1 MCGITGI
8 IGKHVL
14 SEEILN
20 RISLATNSLKHR
32 GPNNSE
38 TTIGNS
44 WALGHTRLSVIDPSP
59 DANQPMQ
66 SSDGNLI
73 IVFNG
78 EIYNHLSIR
87 SELQANGVAFKT
99 NSDTE
104 TLLEAFA
111 FYGKDVLL
119 KLNGFFTFCI
129 YNKKQNEFFLAR
141 DRYGIKPLLIGIHD
155 DFISFGSEMKAVM
168 SFPVSKEL
176 DFETLGTYLQYS
188 YIPAPRSIYKN
199 VSKILPGQML
209 TITNTRT
216 LIFEFYYE
224 IKTRQ
229 SSANLNFQNAART
242 VKELTFN
249 SVQKR
254 LISDVPLGCFLS
266 GGVDSS
272 IIAWCA
278 NQVKPTD
285 TFSIGFKNHPFFD
298 ESSYAK
304 QVAKHIGTKHYEI
317 EISDDDLLDSLTS
330 VEQNMDEPFADSSAI
345 AVNALAKFTQEHVT
359 VALSGD
365 GADEL
370 FSGYNKHEA
379 LFKSMGTSFSNSL
392 IKITS
397 PIHSLFNG
405 SRETATANFIRKAQ
419 KYQQGLRLNL
429 TDRYGLWAKFTSI
442 EQAEKLLQNFRE
454 IPLNELIHN
463 IEDFNDILLNDFNLV
478 LQNDMLHKVDRMSM
492 SHGLEVRTP
501 FLDHHLVDF
510 VFSLDSNFKINNKGK
525 KRLLKEAFKQE
536 IPSNILS
543 RKKHGFEVPLV
554 SWFQGPLQTK
564 LQKYVL
570 NKNLIQ
576 EQGIFSFD
584 EINNLFASGLS
595 TNRDTIWALLQ
606 FQIWYF
612 NR

>member
-8 IGKHVL
+8 IGKRVV

-20 RISLATNSLKHR
+20 RISLATNSIKHR

-38 TTIGNS
+38 TTFGKS
-44 WALGHTRLSVIDPSP
+44 WALGHTRLSVIDPGP
-59 DANQPMQ
+59 EANQPMQ

-78 EIYNHLSIR
+78 EIYNHLALR
-87 SELQANGVAFKT
+87 LELQANGVAFKT

-111 FYGKDVLL
+111 FYGKEVLS
-119 KLNGFFTFCI
+119 KLNGFFAFCI
-129 YNKKQNEFFLAR
+129 YNRQLDEFFLAR
-141 DRYGIKPLLIGIHD
+141 DRYGIKPLLIGVHD

-168 SFPVSKEL
+168 SFPVSQEL
-176 DFETLGTYLQYS
+176 DYEALGTYLQYS

-216 LIFEFYYE
+216 LIFDFYYE
-224 IKTRQ
+224 IKKNNLGT
-229 SSANLNFQNAART
+229 NLNFENAART

-249 SVQKR
+249 SVEKR
-254 LISDVPLGCFLS
+254 LIADVPLGCFLS

-278 NQVKPTD
+278 NQVKPID
-285 TFSIGFKNHPFFD
+285 TFSIGFKNHSFFD
-298 ESSYAK
+298 ESNYAK
-304 QVAKHIGTKHYEI
+304 QVARHIGTNHYEI
-317 EISDDDLLDSLTS
+317 EISDDDLLDSLMS
-330 VEQNMDEPFADSSAI
+330 VERNMDEPFADSSAI
-345 AVNALAKFTQEHVT
+345 AVNALSKFTREHVT

-379 LFKSMGTSFSNSL
+379 LFKSMDTSFSNSL

-397 PIHSLFNG
+397 PFHSMLNG
-405 SRETATANFIRKAQ
+405 SRESATANFIRKVQ
-419 KYQQGLRLNL
+419 KYKQGLTLNL
-429 TDRYGLWAKFTSI
+429 TDRYGLWAKFTST
-442 EQAEKLLQNFRE
+442 EQAEKLYKNFGE
-454 IPLNELIHN
+454 IPFNELIHN

-478 LQNDMLHKVDRMSM
+478 LQNDMLRKVDSMSM
-492 SHGLEVRTP
+492 SHSLEVRTP

-510 VFSLDSNFKINNKGK
+510 VFSLDANFKINKKGK
-525 KRLLKEAFKQE
+525 KLLLKEAFKKE
-536 IPSNILS
+536 IPSNIMA

-554 SWFQGPLQTK
+554 SWYQGPLESK
-564 LQKYVL
+564 IQKYVL
-570 NKNLIQ
+570 NKNLIHD
-576 EQGIFSFD
+576 QGIFSFE
-584 EINNLFASGLS
+584 EIKHLFARGIS

>member
-8 IGKHVL
+8 IGKRVV

-38 TTIGNS
+38 TTFGNS
-44 WALGHTRLSVIDPSP
+44 WALGHTRLSVIDPGP
-59 DANQPMQ
+59 EANQPMQ

-78 EIYNHLSIR
+78 EIYNHLALR
-87 SELQANGVAFKT
+87 LELQANGVAFKT

-111 FYGKDVLL
+111 FYGKEVLS
-119 KLNGFFTFCI
+119 KLNGFFAFCI
-129 YNKKQNEFFLAR
+129 YNRQLDEFFLAR
-141 DRYGIKPLLIGIHD
+141 DRYGIKPLLIGVHD

-168 SFPVSKEL
+168 SFPVSQEL
-176 DFETLGTYLQYS
+176 DYEALGTYLQYS

-216 LIFEFYYE
+216 LIFDFYYE
-224 IKTRQ
+224 IKKNNLGT
-229 SSANLNFQNAART
+229 NLNFENAART

-249 SVQKR
+249 SVEKR
-254 LISDVPLGCFLS
+254 LIADVPLGCFLS

-278 NQVKPTD
+278 NQVKPID
-285 TFSIGFKNHPFFD
+285 TFSIGFKNHSFFD
-298 ESSYAK
+298 ESNYAK
-304 QVAKHIGTKHYEI
+304 QVARHIGTNHYEI
-317 EISDDDLLDSLTS
+317 EISDDDLLDSLMS
-330 VEQNMDEPFADSSAI
+330 VERNMDEPFADSSAI
-345 AVNALAKFTQEHVT
+345 AVNALSKFTREHVT

-379 LFKSMGTSFSNSL
+379 LFKSMDTSFSNSL

-397 PIHSLFNG
+397 PFHSMLNG
-405 SRETATANFIRKAQ
+405 SRESATANFIRKVQ
-419 KYQQGLRLNL
+419 KYKQGLTLNL
-429 TDRYGLWAKFTSI
+429 TDRYGLWAKFTST
-442 EQAEKLLQNFRE
+442 EQAEKLYKNFGE
-454 IPLNELIHN
+454 IPFNELIHN

-478 LQNDMLHKVDRMSM
+478 LQNDMLRKVDSMSM
-492 SHGLEVRTP
+492 SHSLEVRTP

-510 VFSLDSNFKINNKGK
+510 VFSLDANFKINKKGK
-525 KRLLKEAFKQE
+525 KLLLKEAFKKE
-536 IPSNILS
+536 IPSNIMA

-554 SWFQGPLQTK
+554 SWYQGPLESK
-564 LQKYVL
+564 IQKYVL
-570 NKNLIQ
+570 NKNLIHD
-576 EQGIFSFD
+576 QGIFSFE
-584 EINNLFASGLS
+584 EIKHLFARGIS